1 MLYSCVM
8 NAVVRGGTAM
18 VYAKVRHE
26 QMYDGNIDAR
36 FHAFSEPEWFDDPY
50 VNQIV
55 ETIDKNKVLERG
67 IFESPVLGI
76 IGPDRLS
83 GGCKALILAYKK
95 PDLEQ
100 WMGLFGDN
108 CVLPLIEISKKV
120 DVTIVFSYAVLN
132 LPDQFDAT
140 FVQTE

>member
-1 MLYSCVM
+1 ML
-8 NAVVRGGTAM
+8 VRG
-18 VYAKVRHE
+18 V
-26 QMYDGNIDAR
+26 
-36 FHAFSEPEWFDDPY
+36 
-50 VNQIV
+50 
-55 ETIDKNKVLERG
+55 
-67 IFESPVLGI
+67 FESSVLGI
-76 IGPDRLS
+76 IGPERLS

-108 CVLPLIEISKKV
+108 CVLPLIEISKQV

-140 FVQTE
+140 FVQTGRITHSKEQFLDEYCELMHEANVADGLSRGLS